1 MKKILI
7 LILAIVI
14 WRVKLLLAGELIP
27 KIGFIKKFTES
38 RDWIS
43 GSDVVQISMLIIALL
58 LIYFI
63 GKGKFAD
70 FGFQPA
76 KIKIILKAFF
86 IAVVISFVLF
96 ILNAISI
103 MITGMPEGAGE
114 GSGSGN
120 LLKNIISI
128 WLLASIIEEI
138 FYRGFLQTFMNPLK
152 DYGIKLKKIY
162 LSLPV
167 LAAAIMFGLMHFCL
181 IGIVPDRI
189 VYFIVVN
196 AFILGTIAGY
206 FREKSGSLIPA
217 IGVHIGFNV
226 VGMMIP
232 QIMMMVQK

>member
-232 QIMMMVQK
+232 QI

>member
-1 MKKILI
+1 MKKVLI

-14 WRVKLLLAGELIP
+14 WRVKLLLAGDLIP

-38 RDWIS
+38 HDWIS

-70 FGFQPA
+70 FGFRPA

-96 ILNAISI
+96 ILNVISI
-103 MITGMPEGAGE
+103 MITGMPEGMGE
-114 GSGSGN
+114 GPVSEN

-181 IGIVPDRI
+181 IGIMPDRI
-189 VYFIVVN
+189 VYFIVIN
-196 AFILGTIAGY
+196 AFILGIIAGY
-206 FREKSGSLIPA
+206 FREKTGSLIPA

-232 QIMMMVQK
+232 QIMMLVQK